1 MGCPAPCSTRAQAE
15 PDGGPK
21 MCQQAVIGLIGG
33 MSWES
38 SAEDYRIINREVRNR
53 LGGVHSARSLMWS
66 VDFGEIERLQH
77 QGDWV
82 ELTDRMKD
90 AAIRLQRGGAD
101 FILLCTNTMHL
112 MADAVADAI
121 DVPLL
126 HIADPTAER
135 IKAAGFQKVG
145 LLGTAFTME
154 QDFYKGRLERVFGLD
169 VLVPDADDRRV
180 VHEVIYRELVAGE
193 IRPES
198 RIAYR
203 EIIARLVAAGA
214 EAIILGCTEIMLLVS
229 PEDSAVPMFDTTT
242 IHAIAAVDRALA
254 PTPVAQRRATNE
266 PVSRADRTMAGQITK
281 S

>member
-1 MGCPAPCSTRAQAE
+1 MRE
-15 PDGGPK
+15 
-21 MCQQAVIGLIGG
+21 QAVIGLIGG

-38 SAEDYRIINREVRNR
+38 SAEYYRIINREVRNR

-66 VDFGEIERLQH
+66 VDFGEIECLQH
-77 QGDWV
+77 QGDWD
-82 ELTDRMKD
+82 ELTNRMKD

-101 FILLCTNTMHL
+101 FVLLCTNTMHL

-121 DVPLL
+121 DIPLL
-126 HIADPTAER
+126 HIADPTAEK

-180 VHEVIYRELVAGE
+180 VHEVIYKELVAGE
-193 IRPES
+193 IRTES

-203 EIIARLVAAGA
+203 EVIARLVASGA
-214 EAIILGCTEIMLLVS
+214 QAIILGCTEIMLLVS
-229 PEDSAVPMFDTTT
+229 AEDSAVPLFDTTT

-254 PTPVAQRRATNE
+254 PMPAAEMRA
-266 PVSRADRTMAGQITK
+266 SQ
-281 S
+281 